1 MGPTANPT
9 PYPTTANPTPYPTTT
24 NPTSSPTA
32 AVTAAPSM
40 APADCEDDE
49 NFRYKNKKNKNCKW
63 VGKGVEK
70 KVKSKCKKKHDEIPV
85 YEWCP
90 TTCGKVGLG
99 ECKAYF
105 YVFFILN
112 YYFFYVRLA
121 AASILKKTKLIL
133 GLHINF

>member
-1 MGPTANPT
+1 MGGDLTYTINGIPFEDDNSPTVNPT

-40 APADCEDDE
+40 APVDCKDDE
-49 NFRYKNKKNKNCKW
+49 NFRYKNKKNSKW

-70 KVKSKCKKKHDEIPV
+70 KVKRKCKKKHDGIPV

-99 ECKAYF
+99 ECNAYF

-112 YYFFYVRLA
+112 YFSFYIRLA
-121 AASILKKTKLIL
+121 
-133 GLHINF
+133 